1 MLLPYAVIA
10 PPATLQT
17 TPSYRAP
24 EMVDLY
30 QRRRICEKAD
40 VWAMGCLMYKLVF
53 FDDAFGEGGAMAI
66 LGGRF
71 VTTPPSPSSLSPF
84 LLLIPLSL
92 HSSTHQ
98 HHLRHHCNHH
108 HMHHHHC
115 HYTHHH
121 HTPSPQPDT
130 RYRRAHSLLLV
141 RTVSSLASRG
151 PPRYKT
157 PACAAYTERIAGLLS
172 AMLEIDP
179 EKRVSIFQVRVGVSC
194 GGLLCRA

>member
-1 MLLPYAVIA
+1 VLLPYAVIA

-71 VTTPPSPSSLSPF
+71 VTPPPPLSLLPPPLHSSFSSLPRSIPLHTSTTTATTATTITFTTTTATTHTTTTPHHPSQTQDIGVRIPSSLSAR
-84 LLLIPLSL
+84 S
-92 HSSTHQ
+92 
-98 HHLRHHCNHH
+98 HHLRHVAHPGTRPQRVQRTQSASLDSCRP
-108 HMHHHHC
+108 C
-115 HYTHHH
+115 WRL
-121 HTPSPQPDT
+121 TP
-130 RYRRAHSLLLV
+130 R
-141 RTVSSLASRG
+141 
-151 PPRYKT
+151 
-157 PACAAYTERIAGLLS
+157 S
-172 AMLEIDP
+172 A
-179 EKRVSIFQVRVGVSC
+179 
-194 GGLLCRA
+194 